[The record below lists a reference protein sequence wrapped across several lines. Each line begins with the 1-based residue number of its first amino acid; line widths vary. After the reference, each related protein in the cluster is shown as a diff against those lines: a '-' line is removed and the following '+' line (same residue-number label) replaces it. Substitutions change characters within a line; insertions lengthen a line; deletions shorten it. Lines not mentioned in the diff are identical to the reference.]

1 MSEHTRRPDYWTYYH
16 LGHSSETSFMIET
29 VANLVREHPCPR
41 QEKGNRGR
49 PPVHSKDKL
58 DFICILMV
66 AWHKTS
72 RDMESD
78 LSVINIP
85 WWNGE
90 PVPDHTTISRHLQ
103 AIPYGWLT
111 AMLARTARLCMAEA
125 GGATGP
131 LGADSSGVETTRYET
146 VVRPLKRE
154 KDFVEMAQKEYLKYH
169 IVAVLGLQ
177 IILESE
183 ITPGNVNDVTM
194 LPPML
199 GEMGRQG
206 LSPGLPVF
214 HADRGYDSNYNC
226 QILFEM
232 GITPNIKQR
241 SGSVNRGKPYRSR
254 AAKIFDEEEYHQR
267 GMIEGVFGGE
277 ESKRHQLHC
286 RFILPDNRRR
296 FGKIRAIAW
305 NIKVL
310 NRFRCA
316 RIRGIEIPTY
326 GTAPCA

>member
-1 MSEHTRRPDYWTYYH
+1 
-16 LGHSSETSFMIET
+16 
-29 VANLVREHPCPR
+29 
-41 QEKGNRGR
+41 
-49 PPVHSKDKL
+49 
-58 DFICILMV
+58 
-66 AWHKTS
+66 
-72 RDMESD
+72 
-78 LSVINIP
+78 
-85 WWNGE
+85 
-90 PVPDHTTISRHLQ
+90 
-103 AIPYGWLT
+103 
-111 AMLARTARLCMAEA
+111 MLARTARLCMAEA

-169 IVAVLGLQ
+169 IVAILGLQ

-183 ITPGNVNDVTM
+183 ITPSNVNDVTM

-206 LSPGLPVF
+206 LSPGPSVF

-254 AAKIFDEEEYHQR
+254 AAKIFDEGEYHQR
-267 GMIEGVFGGE
+267 GMIGG
-277 ESKRHQLHC
+277 L
-286 RFILPDNRRR
+286 RRR
-296 FGKIRAIAW
+296 GVQAPPAALPVHPAGQPPPVRQDPGHRLEHQGAEPVQVRPDTGDRDT
-305 NIKVL
+305 VL
-310 NRFRCA
+310 RHGAMRVTVQV
-316 RIRGIEIPTY
+316 RMLRR
-326 GTAPCA
+326 

>member
-1 MSEHTRRPDYWTYYH
+1 
-16 LGHSSETSFMIET
+16 MIDT
-29 VANLVREHPCPR
+29 VASLVRGHPCPR
-41 QEKGNRGR
+41 QETSNRGR
-49 PPVHSKDKL
+49 PPIHSKDKL

-78 LSVINIP
+78 LSAIKIP
-85 WWNGE
+85 RWTGE
-90 PVPDHTTISRHLQ
+90 PIPDHTTIARHLQ
-103 AIPYGWLT
+103 TIPYDWLT
-111 AMLARTARLCMAEA
+111 AMLARTAKMCMTEA

-131 LGADSSGVETTRYET
+131 LGADSSGVGTTRYET
-146 VVRPLKRE
+146 VARPLKKE
-154 KDFVEMAQKEYLKYH
+154 GEFVETAQKECLKYH
-169 IVAVLGLQ
+169 IIAVLGLQ
-177 IILESE
+177 IVLESE
-183 ITPGNVNDVTM
+183 ITSGNVNDVTM

-199 GEMGRQG
+199 DGAKRQDLLAG
-206 LSPGLPVF
+206 PSVL
-214 HADRGYDSNYNC
+214 HADRGYDSDYNC

-232 GITPNIKQR
+232 GITPNIRQR
-241 SGSVNRGKPYRSR
+241 SGSANRDKPYRSR

-267 GMIEGVFGGE
+267 GMIEGIFGGE

-286 RFILPDNRRR
+286 RFIRPDNRRR

-316 RIRGIEIPTY
+316 RLQGIEIPSY
-326 GTAPCA
+326 GTASCA

>member
-29 VANLVREHPCPR
+29 VFDLVRGHPCPR
-41 QEKGNRGR
+41 QEKSNRGR

-58 DFICILMV
+58 DLICILMV

-78 LSVINIP
+78 LSVIKLP

-103 AIPYGWLT
+103 ALPYGWLT
-111 AMLARTARLCMAEA
+111 RMLAETAKLCMAAA
-125 GGATGP
+125 GPATGP

-154 KDFVEMAQKEYLKYH
+154 RDFVEMAQKEYLKYH
-169 IVAVLGLQ
+169 ITAILGLQ

-183 ITPGNVNDVTM
+183 ITPGNVNDTTM

-199 GEMGRQG
+199 AEMKRQG
-206 LSPGLPVF
+206 LLFGPSVL
-214 HADRGYDSNYNC
+214 HADRGYDSNRNC

-241 SGSVNRGKPYRSR
+241 THSVNRGKPYRSR
-254 AAKIFDEEEYHQR
+254 AARIFNEEEYHQR
-267 GMIEGVFGGE
+267 GMIEGIFGGE

-286 RFILPDNRRR
+286 RFIRPDNRRR

-316 RIRGIEIPTY
+316 RIRGIGIPSY
-326 GTAPCA
+326 GTASCA